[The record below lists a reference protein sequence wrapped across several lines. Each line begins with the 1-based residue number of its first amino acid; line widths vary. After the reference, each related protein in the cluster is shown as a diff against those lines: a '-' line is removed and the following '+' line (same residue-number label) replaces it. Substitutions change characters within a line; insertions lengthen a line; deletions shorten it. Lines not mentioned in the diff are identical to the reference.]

1 MTECSSK
8 ARQFT
13 IREKIIGGP
22 VLYVRIAVPAEYGYG
37 DFEWGKWRKARPSE
51 IQMAIIKLAELQQS

>member
-1 MTECSSK
+1 MISST

-13 IREKIIGGP
+13 IREKCLVGP
-22 VLYVRIAVPAEYGYG
+22 VLYVRHAVPVGGYG

-51 IQMAIIKLAELQQS
+51 IQMAIIKLAELQKA

>member
-1 MTECSSK
+1 MSECSSR

-13 IREKIIGGP
+13 IRERCIGGP
-22 VLYVRIAVPAEYGYG
+22 VLYVRVSEPNNSFGF
-37 DFEWGKWRKARPSE
+37 DWGKWRKARPSE

>member
-1 MTECSSK
+1 MTTSA

-13 IREKIIGGP
+13 IRERPFVGP
-22 VLYVRIAVPAEYGYG
+22 VLYVRTAVASNGYG

-51 IQMAIIKLAELQQS
+51 IQMAIIKLAELQVN

>member
-1 MTECSSK
+1 MVSSR

-13 IREKIIGGP
+13 IRERPLCGP
-22 VLYVRIAVPAEYGYG
+22 VLYVRTAVPVGGFG

-51 IQMAIIKLAELQQS
+51 IQMVIIKLAELQVTE